1 VYVPDVA
8 LIPCCCGR
16 GADWQLQLQ
25 FDPFAWE
32 PPCVTGAA
40 LKKSLITE
48 EKKKY
53 TREDLAKL

>member
-1 VYVPDVA
+1 MA
-8 LIPCCCGR
+8 RILCCCGR